1 MAAGDLFQAERRA
14 ATVARRD
21 RFADKA
27 DIDMTPMIDMTCL
40 LLIFF
45 MLTNSFESQ
54 KDLNVPEAEHGVGVE
69 SAVATFITLE
79 QPAEPGGPVRVLL
92 GDVGGEPGDLEA
104 VRRWVADGLA
114 QGRRLVVIKA
124 EGRVPH
130 REVRRVAEAAAA
142 VEGVT
147 LHFGVREK
155 Q

>member
-54 KDLNVPEAEHGVGVE
+54 KDLNVPEAEHGVGVAKVRWLALDR
-69 SAVATFITLE
+69 SA
-79 QPAEPGGPVRVLL
+79 AELAAMRVIKHALDPDGILNPGVLL
-92 GDVGGEPGDLEA
+92 DP
-104 VRRWVADGLA
+104 ADG
-114 QGRRLVVIKA
+114 
-124 EGRVPH
+124 
-130 REVRRVAEAAAA
+130 
-142 VEGVT
+142 
-147 LHFGVREK
+147 
-155 Q
+155 